1 MKRNIK
7 KKSVVDHFGFSLIE
21 VMIVVA
27 ITGMIIALVLPDF
40 NRLIGRYSL
49 ECAAREMVAD
59 IRALQQNA
67 IKNESFGFCVLF
79 NNVTDSYQLINTGTG
94 VNAYKTIKLPASV
107 ALVRTTFSQT
117 NGNRL
122 FFTASGNPFGG
133 IGGHITLQ
141 DWATGESL
149 YVIIDSVGRVRISE
163 SPPVSGTH
171 P

>member
-7 KKSVVDHFGFSLIE
+7 IKSLVNPFGISLIE

-27 ITGMIIALVLPDF
+27 ITGVIIALVLPDF

-49 ECAAREMVAD
+49 ECVAREMVSD

-67 IKNESFGFCVLF
+67 IKDESFGYCVLF
-79 NNVTDSYQLINTGTG
+79 DNAADCYQLINTGTG
-94 VNAYKTIKLPASV
+94 VNAYKTIKLPAGVNLERS
-107 ALVRTTFSQT
+107 TFDQT
-117 NGNRL
+117 NDKRL

-141 DWATGESL
+141 DRVTEDYL
-149 YVIIDSVGRVRISE
+149 YVIIDSVGRVRISK
-163 SPPVSGTH
+163 SAPK
-171 P
+171 